1 MNPKI
6 GYDDNL
12 IRDLTKRFNRELA
25 ILKPLIEALNEMAK
39 STKEKEA
46 EENDGNGEES

>member
-1 MNPKI
+1 MDPKI

-12 IRDLTKRFNRELA
+12 VRDLTKRFNQELA

-46 EENDGNGEES
+46 EEKNGDGEES

>member
-12 IRDLTKRFNRELA
+12 VRDLTKRFNRELA
-25 ILKPLIEALNEMAK
+25 VLKPLIEALNNLAK
-39 STKEKEA
+39 STKEE
-46 EENDGNGEES
+46 EENNGDGEES